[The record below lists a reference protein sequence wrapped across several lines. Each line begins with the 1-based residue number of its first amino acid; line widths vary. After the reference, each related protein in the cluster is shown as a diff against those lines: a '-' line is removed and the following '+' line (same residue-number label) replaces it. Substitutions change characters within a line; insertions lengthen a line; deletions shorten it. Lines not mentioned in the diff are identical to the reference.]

1 MELLKHTTNSTV
13 NLSQLSAELQKFCQ
27 DIYSNGVV
35 MSPNYWDI
43 YSGNELP
50 LYYDTETKN
59 IFVIVVPD
67 KIINVLSVVKQPN
80 NTYTP
85 DKEHPF
91 MGSHYRSSLRLIVND
106 LGSVNTDTNND
117 NDHDYDIES
126 LLRRSKHAD
135 NVYKVIKT
143 LRDES
148 AIIAGELFQY
158 GWDKDTAI
166 NKINDRAF
174 RILKDIG
181 DFKYLTDVD
190 LYHLSVAQMKELGFY
205 PYKLDNDD
213 NHMLYLFP
221 IWLLPALD
229 NNMTVSAINGK
240 QECIKDCDN
249 DNRAGYLAYGLVRL
263 V

>member
-13 NLSQLSAELQKFCQ
+13 NLSQLSDELQKFCQ

-91 MGSHYRSSLRLIVND
+91 MGSHYRSSLQLIVND
-106 LGSVNTDTNND
+106 LENSNVTNTDEGCNQ
-117 NDHDYDIES
+117 DIES

-135 NVYKVIKT
+135 NVYNIIKLIRNETVIIG
-143 LRDES
+143 S
-148 AIIAGELFQY
+148 ELFQY
-158 GWDKDTAI
+158 GWDKETAI
-166 NKINDRAF
+166 NKINDRVSI
-174 RILKDIG
+174 ILKYKG
-181 DFKYLTDVD
+181 NLEHLTDHD
-190 LYHLSVAQMKELGFY
+190 LYHLSTTQMKELGFY
-205 PYKLDNDD
+205 PYKLDNDN
-213 NHMLYLFP
+213 NHTLYLFP

-229 NNMTVSAINGK
+229 DKMKVTTIAGTV
-240 QECIKDCDN
+240 ECIKDCDN
-249 DNRAGYLAYGLVRL
+249 DNRAGYLAYGLIRL